1 MESGIERPWGSVVI
15 KVVEEDSLRRR
26 GLADKKELKLG
37 AWERCGNRA
46 FRVGETESAK
56 ALGLHHTQCLDNR
69 KELSVAEAE

>member
-1 MESGIERPWGSVVI
+1 MESGIERSWGSVVI

-46 FRVGETESAK
+46 FRVGETK
-56 ALGLHHTQCLDNR
+56 CKGPG
-69 KELSVAEAE
+69 VASYPVFGQ